1 MTEHLFLEFNK
12 KEFALN
18 PGMFREYD
26 IRGIAGKDMTEDDV
40 FLIGKGVGTFIREHG
55 RTKLTVGRDCR
66 LTSDLYSEK
75 VIEGLLST
83 GCDVIDIGVCP
94 TPVLYFSIQHFNQEG
109 GVMVTASHNPGEYNG
124 FKLCIDLDS
133 IHGKDIQKIL
143 GIIKE
148 KSFVTG
154 NGSLSTADAV
164 TPYLEFVEN
173 NITLAGPIKVGIDAG
188 NGTAGVVA
196 VPLLKKLNCE
206 VYDIYCDMDGT
217 FPNHEADPTVEKN
230 MQDLIALVK
239 EKRLDIG
246 IGYDGDGDRIGV
258 VDEKGKIVYG
268 DKLMIIFARE
278 ILSRKP
284 GATFISEVKCSK
296 TMYDDIEKHGGR
308 AIMWKTGHSLIKKK
322 MKEENAELAGEMS
335 GHMFFA
341 DRYFGYD
348 DATYASCR
356 LLEILTKTGK
366 KISELLSDVPRTYTT
381 PEIRVECP
389 DDKKFVVV
397 QKITDYFRER
407 YNVIDI
413 DGVRVLF
420 EDGWG
425 LVRASNT
432 QPALVLRFEA
442 LSESRLSEIR
452 KLVESTLADIQKV

>member
-1 MTEHLFLEFNK
+1 M
-12 KEFALN
+12 N
-18 PGMFREYD
+18 PEIFREYD
-26 IRGIAGKDMTEDDV
+26 IRGVAGKDMTAEEV
-40 FLIGKGVGTFIREHG
+40 LLIGKGVGTFLRKQG
-55 RTKLTVGRDCR
+55 SSKLTVGRDCR
-66 LTSDLYSEK
+66 LTSELYSQK
-75 VIEGLLST
+75 VIAGLLST
-83 GCDVIDIGVCP
+83 GCDVVDIGICP
-94 TPVLYFSIQHFNQEG
+94 TPVLYFSIKHLDKEG

-124 FKLCIDLDS
+124 FKLCIGLDS
-133 IHGKDIQKIL
+133 IHGQDIQKIMH
-143 GIIKE
+143 IINE
-148 KSFVTG
+148 KAFVQG
-154 NGSLSTADAV
+154 QGALSAADV
-164 TPYLEFVEN
+164 ITPYKEFVVK
-173 NITLAGPIKVGIDAG
+173 NITLQGPIKVGVDAG

-196 VPLLKKLNCE
+196 VPILKSLKCG
-206 VYDIYCDMDGT
+206 VHDIYCDMDGT
-217 FPNHEADPTVEKN
+217 FPNHEADPTVAKN

-239 EKRLDIG
+239 DKGLDIG

-258 VDEKGKIVYG
+258 VDEAGNMVYG
-268 DKLMIIFARE
+268 DQLMIIFSRE

-322 MKEENAELAGEMS
+322 MKEEKAELAGEMS
-335 GHMFFA
+335 GHIFFA

-348 DATYASCR
+348 DATYATCR
-356 LLEILTKTGK
+356 LLEILTGTGK
-366 KISELLSDVPRTYTT
+366 KISELLSDVPATYST

-389 DDKKFVVV
+389 DDKKFAVVEKV
-397 QKITDYFRER
+397 TEYFREG
-407 YNVIDI
+407 YKVIDI

-452 KLVESTLADIQKV
+452 NLVESVLAEIDSAVKSE

>member
-1 MTEHLFLEFNK
+1 M
-12 KEFALN
+12 N

-83 GCDVIDIGVCP
+83 GCNVIDVGVCP

-109 GVMVTASHNPGEYNG
+109 AVMVTASHNPGEYNG

-154 NGSLSTADAV
+154 KGSLSTADVV

-173 NITLAGPIKVGIDAG
+173 NITLAGPIKVGVDAG

-230 MQDLIALVK
+230 MQDLISLVK

-258 VDEKGKIVYG
+258 VDEKGNIVYG

-366 KISELLSDVPRTYTT
+366 KISELLSDVPKTYTT